1 MAGTAGRFDT
11 TGDRDPGAVGML
23 AYYLELAVR
32 SLRRN
37 IPLMVLLV
45 MVVGFGIGAS
55 MTVLTTLRAMAID
68 PIPDKSSQLFVPQID
83 AWGPP
88 TRPRGGP
95 DAGNRLPDQL
105 TYRDAVALVKAQRA
119 IRQTAMYAVS
129 LNMTGADG
137 APTPISGHALP
148 LTPGKHK
155 VTFVMGDDRYTFPV
169 TITAGQ
175 TQAMTKDL
183 E

>member
-1 MAGTAGRFDT
+1 VAGTAGRFDT

-23 AYYLELAVR
+23 AYYLGLAVR

-137 APTPISGHALP
+137 APTPISGRAHSR
-148 LTPGKHK
+148 T
-155 VTFVMGDDRYTFPV
+155 
-169 TITAGQ
+169 
-175 TQAMTKDL
+175 
-183 E
+183 